1 MSVPK
6 KRGLGRGL
14 DALLGGA
21 KLESATDRLRVVPI
35 ERLAPGAFQPRKEI
49 DSGKLQELA
58 DSISAQGVVQPVV
71 AREVSVDLF
80 EIIAG
85 ERRWRAAQLA
95 GLSEVPVI
103 VRKVSDQ
110 AALAIALIENIQRE
124 DLNAMEEAE
133 ALKRLLDEYRM
144 THQQLADAVGKSRA
158 TVTNLLRLN
167 ELHPE
172 VKTLLAQGRMEMGHA
187 RALLG
192 LAMETQVATA
202 LRVIDRDMTV
212 RATEALV
219 QSLRQGR
226 VVQRPSSV
234 ISKDPDIRR
243 LEGDISERLG
253 AAVIIRHGSK
263 GAGQVIIKYST
274 LDELDG
280 VLSRFQK
287 DFDR

>member
-1 MSVPK
+1 
-6 KRGLGRGL
+6 
-14 DALLGGA
+14 
-21 KLESATDRLRVVPI
+21 
-35 ERLAPGAFQPRKEI
+35 
-49 DSGKLQELA
+49 
-58 DSISAQGVVQPVV
+58 
-71 AREVSVDLF
+71 
-80 EIIAG
+80 
-85 ERRWRAAQLA
+85 

>member
-1 MSVPK
+1 
-6 KRGLGRGL
+6 
-14 DALLGGA
+14 
-21 KLESATDRLRVVPI
+21 
-35 ERLAPGAFQPRKEI
+35 
-49 DSGKLQELA
+49 
-58 DSISAQGVVQPVV
+58 
-71 AREVSVDLF
+71 
-80 EIIAG
+80 
-85 ERRWRAAQLA
+85 
-95 GLSEVPVI
+95 
-103 VRKVSDQ
+103 
-110 AALAIALIENIQRE
+110 
-124 DLNAMEEAE
+124 MEEAE

-192 LAMETQVATA
+192 LAMEAQVGAA

-219 QSLRQGR
+219 QSLRQGK
-226 VVQRPSSV
+226 VVQKSSSV

-253 AAVIIRHGSK
+253 APVIIRHGSK
-263 GAGQVIIKYST
+263 GAGRSSSST
-274 LDELDG
+274 APWMSWMG
-280 VLSRFQK
+280 C
-287 DFDR
+287 

>member
-71 AREVSVDLF
+71 AREVSVDRF

-226 VVQRPSSV
+226 VVQRSSSV

>member
-21 KLESATDRLRVVPI
+21 KLESATDRLRVISI
-35 ERLAPGAFQPRKEI
+35 ERLKPGAFQPRKEI
-49 DSGKLQELA
+49 DSVKLQELA

-71 AREVSVDLF
+71 AREVSVDQF

-85 ERRWRAAQLA
+85 ERSWRAAQLA
-95 GLSEVPVI
+95 GLGEIPVI

-110 AALAIALIENIQRE
+110 AAVAIALIENIQRE

-133 ALKRLLDEYRM
+133 ALKRLLDDYRM

-172 VKTLLAQGRMEMGHA
+172 VKGLLALGRIEMGHA

-192 LAMETQVATA
+192 LAIDAQVSAA
-202 LRVIDRDMTV
+202 LRVIDRGLTV
-212 RATEALV
+212 RATESLV
-219 QSLRQGR
+219 QELREGKS
-226 VVQRPSSV
+226 VQKSSV
-234 ISKDPDIRR
+234 SLSKDPDIRR
-243 LEGDISERLG
+243 LEGDISERIG
-253 AAVIIRHGSK
+253 APVIIRHGNR
-263 GAGQVIIKYST
+263 GAGQVIIKYSS

-280 VLSRFQK
+280 VLARFQK